1 MSANEGNF
9 QRSHYV
15 RIIQDGAMSND
26 NTRDFPDIHRW
37 LVFGVFSLI
46 YFFVYFHRVSTSV
59 IANDLLMT
67 FQAHATALG
76 FMSSMYFYV
85 YAFEQ
90 PLVGHLSDLL
100 GPRRVVGIWSLIAA
114 AGCIIFGLSP
124 SIQWA
129 AFGRGIIGLGV
140 GGVYVPAMKAF
151 SQWFKKKE
159 FATITGLLLASGNI
173 GAIVATTPLAWIVNI
188 WGWRVSFFVIGAVTF
203 LLAVLTLLIIHDF
216 KPSEEPSQDTPISG
230 GETHAAL
237 TGILFDVLKLP
248 RFWIMAAVFFCGFGT
263 YFTFQGLWATPFLMS
278 VFKISHIEASALN
291 MLIPIG
297 FIFGAPL
304 NGVFADKVF
313 KNKVNVLFSL
323 LAAETLVWIF
333 ITFFPHALGKGGMAL
348 FLIIM
353 GAIGGGLGTTIWSLV
368 RETTEPKILGITT
381 GLLNP
386 SPILGAAIIQGWT
399 GAMIDSSRGVSD
411 ILEPLAY
418 RAPFIFCLSTLAVC
432 FIVCGLLRSY
442 LLVKKQDR
450 E

>member
-1 MSANEGNF
+1 MWNNKGKNLS
-9 QRSHYV
+9 
-15 RIIQDGAMSND
+15 
-26 NTRDFPDIHRW
+26 DIHRW
-37 LVFGVFSLI
+37 LVFGVFSMI

-76 FMSSMYFYV
+76 LMSSMYFYV

-100 GPRRVVGIWSLIAA
+100 GPQKVVGIWSLIAA

-124 SIQWA
+124 TIQWA

-151 SQWFKKKE
+151 SQWFKKRE
-159 FATITGLLLASGNI
+159 FATITGLLLAFGNL
-173 GAIVATTPLAWIVNI
+173 GAIVATTPLAWIVSI
-188 WGWRVSFFVIGAVTF
+188 WGWRVSFFVIGGVTL
-203 LLAVLTLLIIHDF
+203 LLALLALLIIHDF
-216 KPSEEPSQDTPISG
+216 KPPEEPSEEIPISG
-230 GETHAAL
+230 KKIHMPAS
-237 TGILFDVLKLP
+237 GILFNVLKLP
-248 RFWIMAAVFFCGFGT
+248 RFWIMAAIFFCGFGT

-278 VFKISHIEASALN
+278 VFEIDRLQASALN

-313 KNKVNVLFSL
+313 KNKVNVLFSIL
-323 LAAETLVWIF
+323 TAETIVWVF
-333 ITFFPHALGKGGMAL
+333 ITFFSHALGKGGMAL
-348 FLIIM
+348 LLIIM

-368 RETTEPKILGITT
+368 RETTDSSILGITT

-386 SPILGAAIIQGWT
+386 SPILGSAILQGWT
-399 GAMIDSSRGVSD
+399 GAMLDSARGVTD

-418 RAPFIFCLSTLAVC
+418 RGPFLLCLSTLGIC
-432 FIVCGLLRSY
+432 LIVCGSLKRY
-442 LLVKKQDR
+442 LLVKK
-450 E
+450 